1 MSVVR
6 EARTKKSVKDT
17 IMKKIAI
24 SLLALAAVST
34 VALAGESRGYDLR
47 DSDTYFGK
55 YSNQLKNGST
65 SVNALV
71 VANDGQASTSFER
84 LKKISE
90 ENDRG
95 RH

>member
-1 MSVVR
+1 
-6 EARTKKSVKDT
+6 
-17 IMKKIAI
+17 MKKIAI
-24 SLLALAAVST
+24 SLFALAAVSQLRLPAKAAAT
-34 VALAGESRGYDLR
+34 TSAIQIPILASIRIRSRA
-47 DSDTYFGK
+47 
-55 YSNQLKNGST
+55 QST

-71 VANDGQASTSFER
+71 VAKDGQASTSFER

>member
-1 MSVVR
+1 
-6 EARTKKSVKDT
+6 
-17 IMKKIAI
+17 MKKIAI
-24 SLLALAAVST
+24 SLLALAALST
-34 VALAGESRGYDLR
+34 ASLAGDNRGYDLR

-55 YSNQLKNGST
+55 YSNQVHNST
-65 SVNALV
+65 SDANALAV
-71 VANDGQASTSFER
+71 VNEDQALTNFER

>member
-1 MSVVR
+1 
-6 EARTKKSVKDT
+6 
-17 IMKKIAI
+17 MKKFAI

-34 VALAGESRGYDLR
+34 AALAGPHRGYDAR

-55 YSNQLKNGST
+55 YSNRLSNST
-65 SVNALV
+65 SGANALAV
-71 VANDGQASTSFER
+71 VKEDRALTNFER

>member
-6 EARTKKSVKDT
+6 EARTKKLVKDT
-17 IMKKIAI
+17 FMKKIAI
-24 SLLALAAVST
+24 SLIALAALATASF
-34 VALAGESRGYDLR
+34 AGESRGYDLR

-55 YSNQLKNGST
+55 YSNQLKSEST

-71 VANDGQASTSFER
+71 VAKDGQASTSFER

>member
-6 EARTKKSVKDT
+6 EARTKKLVKDT

-34 VALAGESRGYDLR
+34 AALAGESRGYDLR

-55 YSNQLKNGST
+55 Y
-65 SVNALV
+65 
-71 VANDGQASTSFER
+71 
-84 LKKISE
+84 
-90 ENDRG
+90 
-95 RH
+95 